1 MKRNRREEYRKGRRR
16 RIQLWCSIKEKERKE
31 RRRVK
36 TVRRAEE
43 GVGKGDGK
51 GWKGKEL
58 RIEALAVKNTS
69 RLSSLQR
76 KEKQQIEEK
85 EEREE

>member
-1 MKRNRREEYRKGRRR
+1 M
-16 RIQLWCSIKEKERKE
+16 
-31 RRRVK
+31 
-36 TVRRAEE
+36 VRRAEE
-43 GVGKGDGK
+43 GVGKGEGK
-51 GWKGKEL
+51 GWKGTEL

-76 KEKQQIEEK
+76 KEKHQIEEE